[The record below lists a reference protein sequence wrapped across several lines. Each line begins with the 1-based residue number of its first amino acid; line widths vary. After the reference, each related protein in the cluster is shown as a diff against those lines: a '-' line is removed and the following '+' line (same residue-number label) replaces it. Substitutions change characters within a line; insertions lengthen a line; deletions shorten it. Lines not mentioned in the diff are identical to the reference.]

1 MKKKLMLVFAIILI
15 VINLIFSPSVFAEP
29 TTTATSTGGTATATP
44 TTTTTTTTTDP
55 AKQNLE
61 LLLPRDGDGNLI
73 DMTPI
78 TSTVQEE
85 ILTSTPTVTLK
96 NTDPNATTETT
107 TKKYDTKKYV
117 NNSYGTAGGALT
129 TVWSFIVG
137 SWINNIPQ
145 AVVESTGSTVENN
158 VFTIY
163 DLVTGEYEFFNLDFY
178 TYNSPEKKSTDEGD
192 GLKSDSIAID
202 IISDIFTFY
211 KILRN
216 IALALSL
223 FVLMYIAIRMAT
235 STTAIQ
241 RSRYQNMLVAW
252 FTSVCILFFMH
263 YIIIIL
269 SYVTNFAL
277 NMVKQMAESIG
288 VQNIEVDIMKGQLSS
303 LQKAPK
309 GFHLFQ
315 TLILVSIFLFYQIK
329 YLIAYIKRFCEM
341 VFLIIISPLV
351 TVTYAIDKVGDNR
364 AQAFSIW
371 FKELS
376 SKYLLQVVHA
386 VTYIIFIA
394 AAGEIAKTMPLLA
407 AFFLWAMGK
416 AEVVIRNVLGLQ
428 GEKQMEKA
436 RPPKI
441 PGLPGFLRGRHKH

>member
-117 NNSYGTAGGALT
+117 KNSYGTAGSALT
-129 TVWSFIVG
+129 TVWSFVVG
-137 SWINNIPQ
+137 SWINNIPE
-145 AVVESTGSTVENN
+145 AIVESTGSKVKNN
-158 VFTIY
+158 TFTIY
-163 DLVTGEYEFFNLDFY
+163 DLVTGEYDFFNLDFY
-178 TYNSPEKKSTDEGD
+178 DVERYENLDK
-192 GLKSDSIAID
+192 DSIASN
-202 IISDIFTFY
+202 IISNLFTFY
-211 KILRN
+211 KTLRN

-241 RSRYQNMLVAW
+241 RSKFQNMLIAW

-263 YIIIIL
+263 YIIIVI
-269 SYVTNFAL
+269 SYVNHFALDIAKNFA
-277 NMVKQMAESIG
+277 ESLG
-288 VQNIEVDIMKGQLSS
+288 VENIEVGIMKGQIKS
-303 LQKAPK
+303 LGKGQI

-315 TLILVSIFLFYQIK
+315 TLILVSIFIFYQIK
-329 YLIAYIKRFCEM
+329 YLIAYTKRFCEIA
-341 VFLIIISPLV
+341 FLIIISPLV

-364 AQAFSIW
+364 AQAFSMW

-376 SKYLLQVVHA
+376 SKYLLQFVHA
-386 VTYIIFIA
+386 MTYIIFLA

-416 AEVVIRNVLGLQ
+416 SEVVIRNVLGLQ

-436 RPPKI
+436 RPPRI